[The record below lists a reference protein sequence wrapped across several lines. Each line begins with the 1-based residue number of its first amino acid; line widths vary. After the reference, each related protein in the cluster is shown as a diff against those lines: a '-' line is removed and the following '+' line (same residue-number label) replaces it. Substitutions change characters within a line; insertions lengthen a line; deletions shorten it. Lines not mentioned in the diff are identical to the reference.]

1 MDSFSQY
8 FKNSSNINNS
18 FISNKKFT
26 SNNINNVVKFMV
38 DNIVWFLVAVFIGV
52 IIFYIVYFIREK
64 KNNPGPKKVKSNYN
78 VYRVD
83 DELKHNPIGNQIL
96 ECPRAINQYSFTFFL
111 EINDTYCDSGYWK
124 AIMIKGQEL
133 NRKIKSCKSGFK
145 IESKKEPDNCFEN
158 YENTPDDKLAEY
170 IQNMKD
176 NKLDLGN
183 VADLNKRVHLIC
195 KAHKLNLENKNQEGT
210 NQLCHA
216 FSNCDILTGEITRM
230 SEGQCANFIDQ
241 HRDYCNFIYQ
251 VDKKVARN
259 SDRELSEE
267 KSFFDEYDNI
277 CSYDNLYDKYPE
289 LLPRN
294 LDIFKDIKLI
304 NTAEKMDIEN
314 GESREDKSL
323 EGCYDYTNTDII
335 TLVDDITQSLSDDYG
350 AESIRSENI
359 LQSCNRYSLGKYNY
373 FGISN
378 DKCFSLDLL
387 KEDELEDLIKG
398 GTNIRADD
406 CGGRTPTDTSKIYL
420 SKALRPEESILLNC
434 WETVIGNYP
443 TQNPG
448 VWLHPFINDLR
459 VVLTTSTYKTEND
472 YSQYVNEMIHPF
484 KETELRNLK
493 NYNIKPLDVDEHPGV
508 SNAQEYSKCS
518 NEQMNI
524 SNKKYYREYFD
535 VKNIPIKENFHLGIV
550 INENTVEIYING
562 DLNTTQVLFGKP
574 NYNSGPLHISP
585 GIGESKEL
593 KLNGIIS
600 DFKYYNKSLNY
611 QNIRN
616 VMNEKSVIIQEK
628 NKDVESEHTH
638 SVDVEHEHDLED
650 VNHQHGL
657 YTPEDLQ

>member
-8 FKNSSNINNS
+8 FKNSVNINNS
-18 FISNKKFT
+18 FISNKKFS
-26 SNNINNVVKFMV
+26 SNNINNIVTFMV
-38 DNIVWFLVAVFIGV
+38 ENIVWFIIAVFIGV
-52 IIFYIVYFIREK
+52 IIFYIVYLIRER
-64 KNNPGPKKVKSNYN
+64 KNNPGPKKVKANYTF
-78 VYRVD
+78 YRID
-83 DELKHNPIGNQIL
+83 DEIKHNPVNNNNL
-96 ECPRAINQYSFTFFL
+96 DCPRSLNQYSFTFFL

-133 NRKIKSCKSGFK
+133 NRYIKSCKSDFK
-145 IESKKEPDNCFEN
+145 IESKKEAEQCFESYIGAN
-158 YENTPDDKLAEY
+158 VLLSNY
-170 IQNMKD
+170 IQNMTEE
-176 NKLDLGN
+176 NKLDLGKN
-183 VADLNKRVHLIC
+183 ADLSKRLHLIC
-195 KAHKLNLENKNQEGT
+195 KAHKINLENHNQDGT

-259 SDRELSEE
+259 SDRDLSEE
-267 KSFFDEYDNI
+267 KSYFDEYDNI

-323 EGCYDYTNTDII
+323 EGCYTKTDIS
-335 TLVDDITQSLSDDYG
+335 TLVDDITPSLSDDYG
-350 AESIRSENI
+350 VESVRSENI

-387 KEDELEDLIKG
+387 KEDELEDLIKKTPDIKTG
-398 GTNIRADD
+398 D
-406 CGGRTPTDTSKIYL
+406 CGGRTPTEKIYL

-434 WETVIGNYP
+434 WEDVIRNYP

-459 VVLTTSTYKTEND
+459 IVLTTSTYKTEND

-484 KETELRNLK
+484 KDTELRNLK
-493 NYNIKPLDVDEHPGV
+493 NYNIVPLNADEHAGV
-508 SNAQEYSKCS
+508 STSAQYSKCS
-518 NEQMNI
+518 NEQLNI

-535 VKNIPIKENFHLGIV
+535 VKNIPVKEKFHLGIV
-550 INENTVEIYING
+550 INENAVEVYING
-562 DLNTTQVLFGKP
+562 NLNTTQILFGKP
-574 NYNSGPLHISP
+574 NYNSGPLHINP
-585 GIGESKEL
+585 GFGESKSKKL

-600 DFKYYNKSLNY
+600 DFKYYNKAINY

-616 VMNEKSVIIQEK
+616 IMNEKSVIVQED
-628 NKDVESEHTH
+628 NKGIETEHTH
-638 SVDVEHEHDLED
+638 SVEVEHEHDLED
-650 VNHQHGL
+650 IDHQHGL